1 MSDVLLYDASHLVSR
16 LGCRSPD
23 GFVNVDLAYA
33 AHFSTQAGSRFVY
46 SRSDNPSVIARP
58 LADEIMDRTRR
69 SNWHAGSRRDQSV
82 FAALRTAIL
91 AKGGVSGRIHA
102 GAARS
107 SASELLAEKITRPLW
122 KSGLQLKL
130 LGGGGS
136 ALIPDGGI
144 YLNIAQHAVAPA
156 GGIGWLRARPDL
168 RSVFFIHDLLPLDCP
183 EFFPP
188 GSREAFDARVEMAL
202 NQGRALIFASNA
214 VRERVEDEFRRR
226 RRSPLPSMVAHLPSP
241 LSEVDEKKLD
251 DRELAAAPYFVI
263 VGTIE
268 PRKNHLVLLSI
279 WRQMAQSARQTGTA
293 VPKLVIVGRRGH
305 RVQQVCDVLDLSS
318 DVRPHVVEI
327 SGLSAESLARL
338 IANSRGLLMPSFAEG
353 YGLPLVEAMSLG
365 VPVVATDAPVFRE
378 VTQGRATYHSPH
390 DGEGWRQTI
399 LSLADRE
406 SPFARESTAA
416 VRRFARPTWA
426 RYFDDVGHF
435 LKGV

>member
-1 MSDVLLYDASHLVSR
+1 MSEVLLYDASHLVSR

-69 SNWHAGSRRDQSV
+69 ANWRAGSRRDQAV
-82 FAALRTAIL
+82 FAALRAAIL
-91 AKGGVSGRIHA
+91 AKGVTSDRIQA
-102 GAARS
+102 GAARPTP
-107 SASELLAEKITRPLW
+107 SELLAEKITRPLW

-130 LGGGGS
+130 LGGGG

-144 YLNIAQHAVAPA
+144 YLNIAQHATAPA
-156 GGIGWLRARPDL
+156 GGIGWLRSRPDL

-188 GSREAFDARVEMAL
+188 GTFDAFDGRVEMAL
-202 NQGRALIFASNA
+202 SQGRALIFASEA
-214 VRERVEDEFRRR
+214 VRARVEDEFRLR

-241 LSEVDEKKLD
+241 LSEVDETKLD
-251 DRELAAAPYFVI
+251 DRELSAAPYFVV

-268 PRKNHLVLLSI
+268 PRKNHLLLLSI
-279 WRQMAQSARQTGTA
+279 WRQMAQAARRTGA
-293 VPKLVIVGRRGH
+293 AIPKLVVVGRRGH
-305 RVQQVCDVLDLSS
+305 RIQQVCDVLDLSS

-338 IANSRGLLMPSFAEG
+338 IANSRGLLMPSYAEG

-390 DGEGWRQTI
+390 DGEGWKQSI

-406 SPFARESTAA
+406 SPFALERKAA
-416 VRRFARPTWA
+416 AGRFARPTWE

-435 LKGV
+435 LKSV

>member
-1 MSDVLLYDASHLVSR
+1 MSQVVLYDASHLVAR
-16 LGCRSPD
+16 LGCQSPD
-23 GFVNVDLAYA
+23 GFMNVDLAYA
-33 AHFSTQAGSRFVY
+33 AHFSTQPRSRFVY

-69 SNWHAGSRRDQSV
+69 SHWRVGSRRDQAV

-91 AKGGVSGRIHA
+91 AKGVSSGRVQA
-102 GAARS
+102 SAVRS
-107 SASELLAEKITRPLW
+107 TTTELLAEKITRPLW

-130 LGGGGS
+130 LGGGG

-156 GGIGWLRARPDL
+156 GGIGWLRSRPDL

-188 GSREAFDARVEMAL
+188 CTLHDFNGRVEMAL
-202 NQGRALIFASNA
+202 SQGRALIFASDA
-214 VRERVEDEFRRR
+214 VRQRVEEEFRDRR
-226 RRSPLPSMVAHLPSP
+226 RPPLPSMVAHLPSP
-241 LSEVDEKKLD
+241 LSEVDATKLD
-251 DRELAAAPYFVI
+251 DPELSAAPYFVI

-268 PRKNHLVLLSI
+268 PRKNHLLLLSI
-279 WRQMAQSARQTGTA
+279 WRQMAHAARRTGA
-293 VPKLVIVGRRGH
+293 EVPKLVVVGRRGH

-318 DVRPHVVEI
+318 EVRPHVVEI

-378 VTQGRATYHSPH
+378 VTQGRATYHAPH

-399 LSLADRE
+399 LSLADRK
-406 SPFARESTAA
+406 SPFALEKRAEAG
-416 VRRFARPTWA
+416 RFARPTWA